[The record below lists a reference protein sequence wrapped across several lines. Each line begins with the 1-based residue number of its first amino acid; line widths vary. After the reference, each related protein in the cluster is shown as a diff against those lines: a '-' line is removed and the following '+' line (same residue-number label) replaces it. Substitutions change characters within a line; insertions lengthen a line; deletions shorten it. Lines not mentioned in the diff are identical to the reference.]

1 MNINKFAIGI
11 FLILASNIVCKA
23 QSDCVYDESRLTDSF
38 LKTSKQIDFYKW
50 DADKKEGTAILNDG
64 SVLNVKKWACNHIGT
79 SANMMITKEQFN
91 ADSWKDCINEL
102 SRVVCNKE
110 EIKIIET
117 KLLTLSSFESLSEKS
132 CRKEIDLS
140 NIMYPEFYISIYELE
155 DTVLFSIFYYMTP

>member
-64 SVLNVKKWACNHIGT
+64 SIPHRCHLP
-79 SANMMITKEQFN
+79 
-91 ADSWKDCINEL
+91 
-102 SRVVCNKE
+102 VVQGLQ
-110 EIKIIET
+110 IWIPDGA
-117 KLLTLSSFESLSEKS
+117 S
-132 CRKEIDLS
+132 
-140 NIMYPEFYISIYELE
+140 
-155 DTVLFSIFYYMTP
+155 